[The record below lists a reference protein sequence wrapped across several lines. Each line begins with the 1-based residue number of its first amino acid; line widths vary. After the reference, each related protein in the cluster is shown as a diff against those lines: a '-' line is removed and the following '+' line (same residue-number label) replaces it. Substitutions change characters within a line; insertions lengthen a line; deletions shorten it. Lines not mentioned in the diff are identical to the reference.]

1 MTKITYEIVE
11 HDGGWAYRVDG
22 VFSEPFPSHDLAR
35 RAAERAAREQIVP
48 GETTPI
54 SYWRPAEIDP
64 ILMSRDDGNVRP
76 QTIRIFPSDTR
87 AQGESDAVNPGRE
100 PVA

>member
-1 MTKITYEIVE
+1 M
-11 HDGGWAYRVDG
+11 G
-22 VFSEPFPSHDLAR
+22 VGPMG
-35 RAAERAAREQIVP
+35 AREFSLTHFRATTWPAELRSARQGNRSSP
-48 GETTPI
+48 GRRHPSRTKTTMGVGTTN
-54 SYWRPAEIDP
+54 WRPAEIDP